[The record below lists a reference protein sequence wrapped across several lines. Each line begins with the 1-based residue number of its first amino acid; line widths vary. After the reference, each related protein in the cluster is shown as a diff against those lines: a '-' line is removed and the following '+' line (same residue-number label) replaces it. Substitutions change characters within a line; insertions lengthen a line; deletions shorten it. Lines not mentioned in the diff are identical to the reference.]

1 MTAPRAL
8 EVACVGFVF
17 DPLAAEIIRRA
28 APPGMRLAFAESWEA
43 LADGALARA
52 DALLTVARVTDETL
66 AAAPRLRFIQKWGSG
81 YEKIDTAAAARRGIG
96 VAITAGA
103 NAATIAEHALT
114 LMLATLRRAAYA
126 DREMRAGRWDPAA
139 LRPITG
145 RLGGRTVGI
154 VGFGA
159 IGREVAR
166 LVRAFG
172 AEAIYHRPS
181 GPATEGEAPSARY
194 ADLPGLLAASDVVT
208 LHCPGGPAT
217 AGLIGAA
224 EIARMKPGAIL
235 VNTAR
240 GSLVDE
246 PALIAA
252 LKSGRIAG
260 AGLDVFAEEP
270 LPPDSPL
277 RGIETVVMTPH
288 SAGGAL
294 DDVAPMAARA
304 FDNLTRVFAGQPL
317 APADVIVPA
326 PLIRAAAEEDTA

>member
-1 MTAPRAL
+1 MNAPRPL
-8 EVACVGFVF
+8 DVACVGFVF
-17 DPLAAEIIRRA
+17 DPLAVEIIRA
-28 APPGMRLAFAESWEA
+28 SAPPEMRLTFAESWEA
-43 LADGALARA
+43 LPVGALDRA
-52 DALLTVARVTDETL
+52 DALLTVARVTEETL

-103 NAATIAEHALT
+103 NAATIAEHTMTLT
-114 LMLATLRRAAYA
+114 LATLRRVAYA

-139 LRPITG
+139 LRPTTR

-172 AEAIYHRPS
+172 AEALYHRRS
-181 GPATEGEAPSARY
+181 GPAAEGDALGARY
-194 ADLPGLLAASDVVT
+194 VALPALLAASDVVT
-208 LHCPGGPAT
+208 LHCPGGPET
-217 AGLIGAA
+217 AGMIGAA
-224 EIARMKPGAIL
+224 EIAAMKPGAIL

-252 LKSGRIAG
+252 LRDGRLAG
-260 AGLDVFAEEP
+260 SGLDVFAEEP
-270 LPPDSPL
+270 LPAASPL
-277 RGIETVVMTPH
+277 REIETVVMTPH

-304 FDNLTRVFAGQPL
+304 FDNLGRAFAGRPL
-317 APADVIVPA
+317 PPADVIIAPA
-326 PLIRAAAEEDTA
+326 ATQKDKA